1 PLESQLWNLL
11 HGQAVYQELLGQEV
25 QVYARRRFAFQAST
39 PLLLQNAGLSHALLV
54 SFDESVLPSHR
65 SAVVSWPSPDGKQ
78 VDAFTRAPLP
88 ADSPQTWF
96 HLAHHLHQTIMQ
108 DQSATLALV
117 HRDKPAAPWYAD
129 VLELTRFAPVLGRW
143 YTLSGYFNEVLAGDY
158 TSAASP

>member
-1 PLESQLWNLL
+1 EVVGGDYAEREDTLLPLESQLWNLL

-25 QVYARRRFAFQAST
+25 QVYARRRFGFQAST
-39 PLLLQNAGLSHALLV
+39 PLLLQNAGISHALLV
-54 SFDESVLPSHR
+54 SFDDSVLPAHR

-78 VDAFTRAPLP
+78 VDAFTRVPLP

-117 HRDKPAAPWYAD
+117 HRDKPAAPWYED
-129 VLELTRFAPVLGRW
+129 VL
-143 YTLSGYFNEVLAGDY
+143 
-158 TSAASP
+158 